1 MGAPVVAEAS
11 RERELRELYSRYKGL
26 ALATG
31 ATLLLGADPD
41 RLAADAGEL
50 LISCH
55 RAAARTGADLS
66 SQLDA
71 CVAAVQELHE
81 LLLRAVED
89 VELIGAEDTERVRAS
104 HSRLR
109 REVWKVFPC
118 EYVPC
123 SGAHRHS
130 HAQQR

>member
-1 MGAPVVAEAS
+1 MSAPAVAEAS

-26 ALATG
+26 TLATG
-31 ATLLLGADPD
+31 ATLLLDADPD
-41 RLAADAGEL
+41 RLAVEAGEL
-50 LISCH
+50 LIACR
-55 RAAARTGADLS
+55 RAAARTGVDCA

-71 CVAAVQELHE
+71 CVVAVRELHQ
-81 LLLRAVED
+81 LLLRAAED

-130 HAQQR
+130 HAQER

>member
-1 MGAPVVAEAS
+1 MNAPAVAEAS

-31 ATLLLGADPD
+31 ATLLLGAAPE
-41 RLAADAGEL
+41 RLAVEAGEL
-50 LISCH
+50 LIACR
-55 RAAARTGADLS
+55 RAAARSGAACA
-66 SQLDA
+66 SQLEA
-71 CVAAVQELHE
+71 CVTAVQELHE

-89 VELIGAEDTERVRAS
+89 AELIGAADTERVRAS

-109 REVWKVFPC
+109 REVWKVIPC

-130 HAQQR
+130 HAEQR